1 MQEKVIY
8 PAHCDFF
15 FVLIQLYLFLLSYQH
30 YQQCGCCFFLFFF
43 SENVRCCSRWVWGTC
58 FCVGGEFNCCVLED
72 GEESQSWQKG
82 TGLHGGL
89 SLTEGLGWMPPW
101 SGQSRTRA
109 KRKKMRVLGGVG
121 SELKGRRGCFQ
132 FLRNLLSLL
141 SSPPPPILLPLE
153 KGGQGVNVMQHTEYS
168 NSALIQW

>member
-1 MQEKVIY
+1 MHTHKDMFRSMHCIHEKVIY

-30 YQQCGCCFFLFFF
+30 YQQCGCCFFLFWFFF

-82 TGLHGGL
+82 TGLYGGL

-109 KRKKMRVLGGVG
+109 EQSKEGENESIRGCGVGTKRKEGLFSV
-121 SELKGRRGCFQ
+121 
-132 FLRNLLSLL
+132 
-141 SSPPPPILLPLE
+141 P
-153 KGGQGVNVMQHTEYS
+153 
-168 NSALIQW
+168 